1 MLFEPCS
8 NLQKTT
14 QSEKNNNNKK
24 ETKKKKI
31 TEGKV
36 IIFRYQ
42 FLIRASSCTY
52 IAIAYKMDSLVSVCA
67 IDPAS
72 TCIAQSL
79 LA

>member
-1 MLFEPCS
+1 MLFVPRS

-24 ETKKKKI
+24 EKI

-36 IIFRYQ
+36 ISFRYQ

-52 IAIAYKMDSLVSVCA
+52 ITIAYKMDSSVSV
-67 IDPAS
+67 
-72 TCIAQSL
+72 SL
-79 LA
+79 NHS